1 MANAFIALCFATAKK
16 AGVDTSKMSVDEV
29 VEWYNKHK
37 QHNDTKDKLKQSINK
52 IKETK
57 NSKNQASNEKETN
70 SNIESTKKHKDIVD
84 FVDRTDTKAVQS
96 SVDKYCDYLSNQ
108 KEEHCI
114 LIDNNG
120 DIWDIKGDGTF
131 VNMPEE
137 ANLDGAIAMH
147 NHLEPHSF
155 SKEDIN
161 TMLNNKNTE
170 CILVDENYIY
180 KAKGLKDITEA
191 KNYYAI
197 GFDKAYDNKSNFSES
212 NHYAMEE
219 MKKDGVVQYERIPK
233 KSN

>member
-1 MANAFIALCFATAKK
+1 MANAFIALCYATAKK
-16 AGVDTSKMSVDEV
+16 AGVDTSRMSVDEV

-37 QHNDTKDKLKQSINK
+37 QHNETKDKLKQSISK
-52 IKETK
+52 VKETQ
-57 NSKNQASNEKETN
+57 NSNNQLNNDKGTN
-70 SNIESTKKHKDIVD
+70 SNTEQTKKHKDIVD
-84 FVDRTDTKAVQS
+84 FVDRTNQKAVQS

-108 KEEHCI
+108 REEHCV
-114 LIDNNG
+114 LIDKDGN
-120 DIWDIKGDGTF
+120 IWDIKGDSAF

-180 KAKGLKDITEA
+180 KAKGLKDMTEA

-197 GFDKAYDNKSNFSES
+197 GFDKAYDNKLDFSES
-212 NHYAMEE
+212 NHYMMEE
-219 MKKDGVVQYERIPK
+219 LKKDGIVQYERIPK

>member
-1 MANAFIALCFATAKK
+1 MANAFIALCYATAKK

-37 QHNDTKDKLKQSINK
+37 QHNETKNKLRQSINK
-52 IKETK
+52 VKETL
-57 NSKNQASNEKETN
+57 NTDNQSSKEKEIN
-70 SNIESTKKHKDIVD
+70 SNIEIAKKHKDIVD
-84 FVDRTDTKAVQS
+84 FVDRTDKKAVQS
-96 SVDKYCDYLSNQ
+96 NIVKYCDYLSNQ

-114 LIDNNG
+114 LIDKNG

-161 TMLNNKNTE
+161 TILNNKNME
-170 CILVDENYIY
+170 SILVDENYIY

-197 GFDKAYDNKSNFSES
+197 GFDYVISQQIDYSEA
-212 NHYAMEE
+212 NHYALEE
-219 MKKDGVVQYERIPK
+219 MKNDGLIKYERTPK
-233 KSN
+233 KRN

>member
-1 MANAFIALCFATAKK
+1 MANAFIALCYATAKK
-16 AGVDTSKMSVDEV
+16 AGVDTSKMSVDGV

-37 QHNDTKDKLKQSINK
+37 QHNETKDKLKQSISK
-52 IKETK
+52 VKETQD
-57 NSKNQASNEKETN
+57 SKNKTSDNKETN
-70 SNIESTKKHKDIVD
+70 QNAKPIKKHKDIVD
-84 FVDRTDTKAVQS
+84 FVDRTDQKAVQS
-96 SVDKYCDYLSNQ
+96 NINKYCNYLSNQ

-114 LIDNNG
+114 LIDKDG
-120 DIWDIKGDGTF
+120 DIWDIKGNGTF

-161 TMLNNKNTE
+161 TILNNKNME
-170 CILVDENYIY
+170 SILVDENYIY

-197 GFDKAYDNKSNFSES
+197 GFDKAYDNKSDFSES

-219 MKKDGVVQYERIPK
+219 MKKDGIVQYERIPK